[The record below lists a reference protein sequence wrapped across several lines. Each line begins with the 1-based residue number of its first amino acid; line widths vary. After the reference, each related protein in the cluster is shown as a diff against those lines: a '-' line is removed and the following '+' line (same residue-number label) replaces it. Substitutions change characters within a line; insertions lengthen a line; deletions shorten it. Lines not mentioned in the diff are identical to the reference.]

1 MASPSSKQVNNAF
14 LGMLENGME
23 KQASDAVNDY
33 IRVKMREDGFHRR
46 ILPPVQITNDE
57 LDRQVDTDKPV
68 KVVDK
73 EPNSPAAISVPFATQ
88 PVNRYI
94 RGPRFRVMFDRIMT
108 PRFTKDIDELRTYDM
123 DIRQILSDNSIKDML
138 AEEDG
143 KFIAVC
149 NLLLVSQGAVVPE
162 TASVQWQ
169 NIGGGITRDT
179 VAEAMKILPST
190 PNHLNPS
197 TILINNVSI
206 WDVVKWG
213 RDEAGGDLSQDL
225 LEKGFAEREIMGV
238 RWIVT
243 IKRDLVPDG
252 SIFQYA
258 EPKYLGKFYV
268 LEDTTMYIDRKAF
281 MLEFYAYESVGSC
294 IANVAGVGRADF

>member
-1 MASPSSKQVNNAF
+1 MAEPTPKQVNNAF
-14 LGMLENGME
+14 LGMLDQGME
-23 KQASDAVNDY
+23 KQAQDAVNDY
-33 IRVKMREDGFHRR
+33 IRIRMREDGFHRR
-46 ILPPVQITNDE
+46 IIPPVQITNDE

-88 PVNRYI
+88 PINRYI

-149 NLLLVSQGAVVPE
+149 NTLLVGSGLVVPE
-162 TASVQWQ
+162 TNSVQWQ
-169 NIGGGITRDT
+169 AIGGGITRDT
-179 VAEAMKILPST
+179 IAESMKILPST

-197 TILINNVSI
+197 TVLINNVSI

-225 LEKGFAEREIMGV
+225 LERGFAEREIMGV
-238 RWIVT
+238 KWIVT
-243 IKRDLVPDG
+243 IKTDLVPN
-252 SIFQYA
+252 STIFQFA
-258 EPKYLGKFYV
+258 EPKFLGKFYI

-281 MLEFYAYESVGSC
+281 MLEFYAYESLGSC
-294 IANVAGVGRADF
+294 IANVAAVARADF

>member
-1 MASPSSKQVNNAF
+1 MAEPTPKQVNNAF
-14 LGMLENGME
+14 LGMLDQGME
-23 KQASDAVNDY
+23 KQAQDAVNDY
-33 IRVKMREDGFHRR
+33 IRVRMREDGFHRR
-46 ILPPVQITNDE
+46 IIPPVQITNDE

-149 NLLLVSQGAVVPE
+149 NLLLVAQGAVVPE
-162 TASVQWQ
+162 TNSVQWQ

-179 VAEAMKILPST
+179 IAESMKILPST

-197 TILINNVSI
+197 TVLINNVSI

-225 LEKGFAEREIMGV
+225 LERGFAEREIMGV

-243 IKRDLVPDG
+243 IKRDLVPD
-252 SIFQYA
+252 STTFQFA
-258 EPKYLGKFYV
+258 EPKFPGKFYI

-281 MLEFYAYESVGSC
+281 MLEFYAYESLGSA
-294 IANVAGVGRADF
+294 IANVAAVGRADF